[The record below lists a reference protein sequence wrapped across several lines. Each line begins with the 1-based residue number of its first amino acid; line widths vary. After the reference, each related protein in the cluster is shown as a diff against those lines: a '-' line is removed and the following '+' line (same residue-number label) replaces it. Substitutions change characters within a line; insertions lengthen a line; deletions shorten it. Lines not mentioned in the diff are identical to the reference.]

1 MSDVYLAALDQR
13 TGFSRCV
20 IYDQALRPVASA
32 QKPVTILCPQPG
44 WREYAPQELLAS
56 LQSALYEALYQSSL
70 RPAQIGAVGLANQ
83 RETAVVWEKA
93 TGRPIY
99 NAISWQ
105 CRRTEE
111 LCRRL
116 AGDEDFARLT
126 AQRTGLPLRPDFS
139 ATKLKWIL
147 DNVPGA
153 RRRAEAGELLFGTVD
168 SWLIWNY
175 SGRQLHLT
183 DPTNASRTM
192 LFDLHRLRWDE
203 EICRYLDIPLCML
216 PQVAAPGQTFGQAA
230 LSGASL
236 PLAAV
241 AGNQQAVLLGQ
252 GCLAEG
258 AAACSFDQDCFLMM
272 NTGSRFCPGREDLY
286 ATLALGRGGQV
297 CYALEGRTSWC
308 GRVLDWMRQLRLL
321 DDAADAEYFAAKQP
335 DSGGVYWIPPRPG
348 GGPGS
353 FWGLGPDTG
362 RDHLIRA
369 GLESIAYQ
377 TADLLERMTALSG
390 VRPPRLM
397 ADEIHSANRLLMGFT
412 ADLTGLPVC
421 ARPTAQVTTLGA
433 AALAGMNA
441 GLFGEEVLAAPHPDE
456 TLYQPRAGAA
466 GRLEGWRAA
475 RARVWGRE

>member
-20 IYDQALRPVASA
+20 ICDQALRPVASA

-56 LQSALYEALYQSSL
+56 LQSALYEALYQSGL

-111 LCRRL
+111 LCRR
-116 AGDEDFARLT
+116 
-126 AQRTGLPLRPDFS
+126 
-139 ATKLKWIL
+139 
-147 DNVPGA
+147 
-153 RRRAEAGELLFGTVD
+153 RAEAGGLLFGTVD
-168 SWLIWNY
+168 SWLVWNF

-192 LFDLHRLRWDE
+192 LFDLHRLKWDE
-203 EICRYLDIPLCML
+203 EICRYLEIPLCML

-230 LSGASL
+230 LAGASL

-252 GCLAEG
+252 GCLDEG

-297 CYALEGRTSWC
+297 CYALEGRTAWG
-308 GRVLDWMRQLRLL
+308 GRVLDWMCRLGLL
-321 DDAADAEYFAAKQP
+321 DDAADGEYFAAKRP
-335 DSGGVYWIPPRPG
+335 DSGGAYWVPPRPG
-348 GGPGS
+348 GGP
-353 FWGLGPDTG
+353 
-362 RDHLIRA
+362 
-369 GLESIAYQ
+369 
-377 TADLLERMTALSG
+377 
-390 VRPPRLM
+390 
-397 ADEIHSANRLLMGFT
+397 
-412 ADLTGLPVC
+412 
-421 ARPTAQVTTLGA
+421 
-433 AALAGMNA
+433 
-441 GLFGEEVLAAPHPDE
+441 
-456 TLYQPRAGAA
+456 A
-466 GRLEGWRAA
+466 GRLA
-475 RARVWGRE
+475 GRPGPGMGPGIGRQRQKQSPAQDPASPQKESAKTPAPEVFGGRDLFF